1 MDIKKY
7 LLDQIKTYESLMRD
21 LEEEPKQKESDKPK
35 IQYKQKPNS
44 FLLDK
49 INADIKNQKRLTNYY
64 KSIKTGTP
72 FVEEDDNI
80 RLVNNNNNLDSSL
93 ENQFNFLMS
102 KYVKDQTTLTN
113 IQNNLTPEML
123 SELIHNWALYEPEIR
138 RFKGQYV
145 DSNLFLDKIRNMLLK
160 NVNLKYPQTRNLN
173 SLIDKSR
180 EPDITMQEVF
190 ESKNRAVDEPI
201 SEEDRNKSNNLQYIE
216 DIINWIGN
224 QSDSNESFELSSV
237 VQEEFKN
244 FNINL
249 KQFEKLRKELRNNDR
264 DNFDKLYTHMKGI
277 YTGEIYRA
285 RNQTINNFINNVK
298 QQSESFRTFLIKFT
312 IQEFNNKINYTTNTD
327 VFYEIFRNYFIN
339 KFKISL
345 DKKSKE
351 LRQTKLKLLSNYEI
365 ISIIDDILPG
375 TIGDMTLLT
384 KKDNVIKKLKDKKLM
399 KNHKD
404 KFLEF
409 LNKIGYKNKPND
421 KIDIILNDLSIN
433 ELLELYQIIF
443 NIEYIGGG
451 ILKQSD
457 ILRPTEK
464 QINKKYF
471 IDTNK
476 LNNNVLEVRYN
487 KNRHLTNIKSQIIG
501 NGVKNIIH
509 NIINDDTMN
518 EKEYHELTENEKHL
532 IRTILN
538 MLEKSH
544 LIKNK
549 DQEFNEKFQILLG
562 SYNAGNN
569 SEILKNQLRQYI
581 IHAMKLGIIPR
592 NTGNAMLLELS
603 L

>member
-35 IQYKQKPNS
+35 KQYKQKPNS
-44 FLLDK
+44 ILLDK
-49 INADIKNQKRLTNYY
+49 INADIKNQKRFSNYY
-64 KSIKTGTP
+64 KSIKNGTP

-173 SLIDKSR
+173 SVIDASR
-180 EPDITMQEVF
+180 EPDIEMQKVF
-190 ESKNRAVDEPI
+190 EAKNRAVNVPI
-201 SEEDRNKSNNLQYIE
+201 SEIDKTITHNLQMIE

-224 QSDSNESFELSSV
+224 KSDCNRSFELSSI
-237 VQEEFKN
+237 VQEQFKQ
-244 FNINL
+244 FNIIL
-249 KQFEKLRKELRNNDR
+249 ERFEKLREELTTLSNNNQ
-264 DNFDKLYTHMKGI
+264 DNFDMLYTQMKGI
-277 YTGEIYRA
+277 STGEIYKVK
-285 RNQTINNFINNVK
+285 NQKINDFINSTK
-298 QQSESFRTFLIKFT
+298 QQSDSFRTFLIKFAV
-312 IQEFNNKINYTTNTD
+312 EDFNNKIENA
-327 VFYEIFRNYFIN
+327 IN
-339 KFKISL
+339 KDEFRKSFREYFKKKIDISL
-345 DKKSKE
+345 DNNFKE
-351 LRQTKLKLLSNYEI
+351 LKLNKLYELTNDQI
-365 ISIIDDILPG
+365 IIIIDEILPA
-375 TIGDMTLLT
+375 TVGDMTL
-384 KKDNVIKKLKDKKLM
+384 KGNGLKG
-399 KNHKD
+399 N
-404 KFLEF
+404 
-409 LNKIGYKNKPND
+409 G
-421 KIDIILNDLSIN
+421 
-433 ELLELYQIIF
+433 
-443 NIEYIGGG
+443 
-451 ILKQSD
+451 LK
-457 ILRPTEK
+457 PTEK
-464 QINKKYF
+464 QIHKKYF

>member
-145 DSNLFLDKIRNMLLK
+145 DSNLFLDKVRNMLLK

-173 SLIDKSR
+173 SVIDASR
-180 EPDITMQEVF
+180 EPEIEMQEAF
-190 ESKNRAVDEPI
+190 IAKNRAADEPI
-201 SEEDRNKSNNLQYIE
+201 SKTEKNATDLLQQIAKIKE
-216 DIINWIGN
+216 WIGETK
-224 QSDSNESFELSSV
+224 SLCDEKFELGSV
-237 VQEEFKN
+237 V
-244 FNINL
+244 
-249 KQFEKLRKELRNNDR
+249 
-264 DNFDKLYTHMKGI
+264 
-277 YTGEIYRA
+277 
-285 RNQTINNFINNVK
+285 
-298 QQSESFRTFLIKFT
+298 
-312 IQEFNNKINYTTNTD
+312 
-327 VFYEIFRNYFIN
+327 IN
-339 KFKISL
+339 KFNEIFLSNTVDAISKIVKLFNNPQFWNNKEQIQIFYNWCKSVFDGSL
-345 DKKSKE
+345 YNIVLKDDPTNKSKSFRE
-351 LRQTKLKLLSNYEI
+351 IYIDKIVIEYEKIKSPDVNTLFQDYLRDLLKIKFGKVNKSGKIPDLKN
-365 ISIIDDILPG
+365 
-375 TIGDMTLLT
+375 LLT
-384 KKDNVIKKLKDKKLM
+384 KQDNNDIKLIYEQILTTLQTDHQMLQPETKNGHGLK
-399 KNHKD
+399 
-404 KFLEF
+404 
-409 LNKIGYKNKPND
+409 
-421 KIDIILNDLSIN
+421 
-433 ELLELYQIIF
+433 
-443 NIEYIGGG
+443 
-451 ILKQSD
+451 
-457 ILRPTEK
+457 PTEK
-464 QINKKYF
+464 QIHKKYF
-471 IDTNK
+471 IDTHK
-476 LNNNVLEVRYN
+476 LNNNVLEIRYN
-487 KNRHLTNIKSQIIG
+487 KNRHLTNVKTQVIG

-509 NIINDDTMN
+509 DITNNDNMN
-518 EKEYHELTENEKHL
+518 ENDYHVLTEHEKHL

-544 LIKNK
+544 LLSNA
-549 DQEFNEKFQILLG
+549 DEQFNNKFQILLG
-562 SYNAGNN
+562 EYNAGNN
-569 SEILKNQLRQYI
+569 SEILRNQLKQYI
-581 IHAMKLGIIPR
+581 IHAMKLGMIGR
-592 NTGNAMLLELS
+592 QAGQQMLIEMS